1 MEKRERERWLMH
13 FSTVQ
18 SHTTAGRYGFM
29 IDRGLSIDP
38 SLRLDS
44 TLPSEESQTRQL
56 RVGRAKKKGEGKE
69 FPQTSRSS
77 SSTTTHQ
84 RQDSKTKTFSYGGRT
99 HDLAVFSPA
108 AGNVACGFSAC
119 GGPGGSLNL
128 KSETI
133 RNLRNRKKE
142 NLLGQCT
149 ARAWD
154 LKSEI

>member
-1 MEKRERERWLMH
+1 MH

-84 RQDSKTKTFSYGGRT
+84 GAKTK
-99 HDLAVFSPA
+99 H
-108 AGNVACGFSAC
+108 
-119 GGPGGSLNL
+119 
-128 KSETI
+128 K
-133 RNLRNRKKE
+133 
-142 NLLGQCT
+142 NLLLWG
-149 ARAWD
+149 
-154 LKSEI
+154 SNP

>member
-1 MEKRERERWLMH
+1 MH

-84 RQDSKTKTFSYGGRT
+84 GAKTQKQKP
-99 HDLAVFSPA
+99 SPMGVEPMTSRLTA
-108 AGNVACGFSAC
+108 ARSDQL
-119 GGPGGSLNL
+119 S
-128 KSETI
+128 
-133 RNLRNRKKE
+133 
-142 NLLGQCT
+142 
-149 ARAWD
+149 
-154 LKSEI
+154 